1 MQNDSAAHFSVPDD
15 YQGPS
20 RATLNSQRFQ
30 RAEKAFP
37 GSQAGFYLLDFSGV
51 HHPHGLC
58 AARIMLRSG
67 PGQFH
72 IPAAAGN
79 MAERPGAVHPQGG
92 VFGAGIPE
100 YGGGVNHTASLQRAA
115 FRPRFTLVQKHGKF
129 LLPVEGGQIFQN
141 ARRRYR
147 HGKNCKGSTDG
158 GQSFS
163 SRFHRKTSEKMYF
176 LFKGFQ
182 KLRQIRKDKLL
193 NHQPFFLHERDIFYR
208 NLTGAKQE

>member
-1 MQNDSAAHFSVPDD
+1 MNVSAALDWLFSTQFFGIKLGLDN
-15 YQGPS
+15 
-20 RATLNSQRFQ
+20 T
-30 RAEKAFP
+30 EK
-37 GSQAGFYLLDFSGV
+37 LL
-51 HHPHGLC
+51 
-58 AARIMLRSG
+58 
-67 PGQFH
+67 
-72 IPAAAGN
+72 AAAGADRINATVVHVAGTNGKGSTCAMIEALARAQGYVTGLFTSPHLVDFSERIRVNGN
-79 MAERPGAVHPQGG
+79 MITPDALAE
-92 VFGAGIPE
+92 
-100 YGGGVNHTASLQRAA
+100 
-115 FRPRFTLVQKHGKF
+115 
-129 LLPVEGGQIFQN
+129 PVEGGQIFQN

>member
-1 MQNDSAAHFSVPDD
+1 
-15 YQGPS
+15 
-20 RATLNSQRFQ
+20 
-30 RAEKAFP
+30 
-37 GSQAGFYLLDFSGV
+37 
-51 HHPHGLC
+51 
-58 AARIMLRSG
+58 
-67 PGQFH
+67 
-72 IPAAAGN
+72 
-79 MAERPGAVHPQGG
+79 MAERPGAVHHHIIESVCPFRLHHGYSVPIQQRDRFRIVGHHRRNRCRQIRSSRQQGG

-100 YGGGVNHTASLQRAA
+100 YGGGVNHPASLQRAA

-193 NHQPFFLHERDIFYR
+193 NHQPFFLHGRDIFYR